1 MYFNIKICNVLLVW
15 SYYLIISGFGMHSIF
30 YNICIRREN
39 ESNMS
44 IVDSQMQRSDGVP
57 LAVCPREKRVQRAA
71 SN

>member
-1 MYFNIKICNVLLVW
+1 MRCFLSLALLSAV
-15 SYYLIISGFGMHSIF
+15 SGCTVFF
-30 YNICIRREN
+30 YNICSRCEN